1 VPTLDDYR
9 WLVSDQAAP
18 WLGRAAEELAS
29 VGGLVTSAITT
40 RLRKDLSAERA
51 HLVLEQIE
59 LRQRAREKF
68 SRAERMFF
76 TRKGLEQATDEAIAV
91 YKSVRFPAR
100 DNKIYDICCGIG
112 GDLIGL
118 APGRAARGIDN
129 DEVCEVLAEANLIAH
144 GVRNAFVLTC
154 SADNWIRALD
164 AAELS
169 HLLIWH
175 IDPDRRPV
183 GKRTTNLE
191 AFEPP
196 LPVIKQ
202 LLTRS
207 PHGAVKLAPASDV
220 PAEWEPAAE
229 REWIESRG
237 ECRQQVVWHGD
248 LALHPGRRSATVVD
262 SRAGV
267 RTVVGIPQDSLP
279 LAPAL
284 GRYLYEPCAAVLA
297 ARLAGQLAAEH
308 GLAAVSPGIAYL
320 TGDNV
325 VTDGALAGFEVLDIL
340 PLDRKQLRAYCRE
353 RGLAR
358 LEIKKRSVDV
368 DPEKL
373 RREIAA
379 DGEGEATILLAPL
392 GSSAKA
398 IVARRIQS

>member
-1 VPTLDDYR
+1 VTPTLDDYR
-9 WLVSDQAAP
+9 WLVSDQATP
-18 WLGRAAEELAS
+18 WLTRAAEVLAAA
-29 VGGLVTSAITT
+29 GGQVTSATVS
-40 RLRKDLSAERA
+40 RLRRDLSAERA
-51 HLVLEQIE
+51 HLVLEQVE
-59 LRQRAREKF
+59 LCQRAREKF

-118 APGRAARGIDN
+118 APGRTARGIDS
-129 DEVCEVLAEANLIAH
+129 DEVCEVLAEKNLEIYD
-144 GVRNAFVLTC
+144 VRNAFVLTC

-202 LLTRS
+202 LLVGS

-220 PAEWEPAAE
+220 PADWDASAE

-267 RTVVGIPQDSLP
+267 RTVVGIPRDSLP

-284 GRYLYEPCAAVLA
+284 GRYLFEPRAAVLA

-320 TGDNV
+320 TGDAL
-325 VTDGALAGFEVLDIL
+325 VTDGALDGFEVLDLL
-340 PLDRKQLRAYCRE
+340 PLDRKQLRTYCRE
-353 RGLAR
+353 RGISR
-358 LEIKKRSVDV
+358 LEIKKRGVDI
-368 DPEKL
+368 DPDKL

-379 DGEGEATILLAPL
+379 EGDGEATILLAPL
-392 GSSAKA
+392 GGSAKA
-398 IVARRIQS
+398 IIARRI